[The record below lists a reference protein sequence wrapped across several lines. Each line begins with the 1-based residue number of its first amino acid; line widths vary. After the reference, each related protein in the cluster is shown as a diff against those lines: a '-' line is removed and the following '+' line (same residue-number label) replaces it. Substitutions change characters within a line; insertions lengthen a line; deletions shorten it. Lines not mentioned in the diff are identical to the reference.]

1 MEGVAL
7 CAVVGTP
14 ERIIPYRCARLYAS
28 LNELVGQGF
37 GRGVRSLFIGSHEG
51 PVGFVTGSSV

>member
-1 MEGVAL
+1 MPGPVHFAVPTFFKGVAL

-14 ERIIPYRCARLYAS
+14 ERTIPHYCTRLYAS

-37 GRGVRSLFIGSHEG
+37 GKGL
-51 PVGFVTGSSV
+51 